1 MPEKKSGNYLL
12 NLKKMEVL
20 ENFIFKDRYKT
31 FFVIYPRSLSK
42 STIINKDKTTSDSSL
57 SSISIN
63 RSS

>member
-12 NLKKMEVL
+12 NLKKNGGFGKFYIYIPL
-20 ENFIFKDRYKT
+20 KG
-31 FFVIYPRSLSK
+31 FFEIYPRSLSK

>member
-12 NLKKMEVL
+12 NLKKMDVL
-20 ENFIFKDRYKT
+20 EIFNFKDHSKT

>member
-1 MPEKKSGNYLL
+1 MLEKKSGNYLL

-20 ENFIFKDRYKT
+20 ENFIFKDCYKT

>member
-42 STIINKDKTTSDSSL
+42 STIINKDKTTSDSS
-57 SSISIN
+57 
-63 RSS
+63 